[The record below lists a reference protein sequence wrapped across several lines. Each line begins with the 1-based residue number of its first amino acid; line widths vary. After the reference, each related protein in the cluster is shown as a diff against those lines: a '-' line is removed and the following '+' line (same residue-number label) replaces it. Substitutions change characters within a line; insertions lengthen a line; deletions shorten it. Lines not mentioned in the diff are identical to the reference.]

1 MLFFFVLISQ
11 DRMEESDLYQA
22 QEPSPRSHE
31 RMSMGLPT
39 TSNISGTQMEV
50 FIFYHIH
57 YKFIYIYI
65 I

>member
-1 MLFFFVLISQ
+1 
-11 DRMEESDLYQA
+11 MEESDLYQA

-57 YKFIYIYI
+57 YKFMYIYI
-65 I
+65 IC